1 MIIFAEI
8 LKKMTPNLSLFKS
21 NQLREFLQIDYLKS
35 LWSVFPFEVINNYD
49 KKDTRDRIYSTEN
62 TIMTMVYSSTIQDKT
77 LENAVDIFKQV
88 HDNQIGQILKSAND
102 SIEKE
107 KAADLKNLIIKRGP
121 KKKYK
126 INVPK
131 SKIVEISENTA
142 AYSKARKRVS
152 FNLMQNIFYKTVEN
166 SKLKVYWHG
175 METYLTDGTYVQMQD
190 TKELR
195 GAYDVIST
203 NTDHKEAYPQGLVQS
218 IIQQGSGIIQDY
230 ALANRHVSELSLIY
244 KLIHSISPKSLLLAD
259 DLYNTYAVF
268 SLARKNNFDIIVP
281 GKRVRN
287 YKVIKQIADG
297 DEIVELTRTEHPDWL
312 PKEEILPEKLLL
324 RRLSFLSPDGTVT
337 MVLYTTILNEEIAKT
352 EIILKY
358 FTRWDIEITIRE
370 VKTIMDINV
379 LRGKTDDIVKKELV
393 AAFIAYNLIRT
404 IIVQSTEGT
413 AFSPKG
419 DIIQEFFEGNKELYI
434 DRKGRVYKRWSSGRY
449 GKTEKENIKEDN
461 TPKTREA
468 ISQKNKERCL

>member
-1 MIIFAEI
+1 
-8 LKKMTPNLSLFKS
+8 MTPNLSLFKS
-21 NQLREFLQIDYLKS
+21 NQLREFLRIDYLKS

-49 KKDTRDRIYSTEN
+49 KKDTRDRVYSTEN
-62 TIMTMVYSSTIQDKT
+62 TIMAMVYSSTMQDKT
-77 LENAVDIFKQV
+77 LENSVDVFKQV
-88 HDNQIGQILKSAND
+88 HDNQIGQILKKAND
-102 SIEKE
+102 SIEQE
-107 KAADLKNLIIKRGP
+107 KAADLKDLTIRRGP
-121 KKKYK
+121 KKKYN

-152 FNLMQNIFYKTVEN
+152 FDLMQNIFYKTVEN
-166 SKLKVYWHG
+166 SELKVYWHG
-175 METYLTDGTYVQMQD
+175 METYLTDGTYTQMQD

-195 GAYDVIST
+195 GIYNVMSKNA
-203 NTDHKEAYPQGLVQS
+203 DHKGAYPQGLIQA
-218 IIQQGSGIIQDY
+218 IIQQGSGIIRDY

-244 KLIHSISPKSLLLAD
+244 KLIHSIPPKSLLLAD

-268 SLARKNNFDIIVP
+268 SLARENNFEIIVP
-281 GKRVRN
+281 GKRIRN
-287 YKVIKQIADG
+287 YKVIKQISDG
-297 DEIVELTRTEHPDWL
+297 DQIVELTKTEHPGWL
-312 PKEEILPEKLLL
+312 PKEVILPNKLLL
-324 RRLSFLSPDGTVT
+324 RRLSFLSPDGTAT
-337 MVLYTTILNEEIAKT
+337 LVLYTTILDEKIAKT

-393 AAFIAYNLIRT
+393 SAFIAYNLIRT

-419 DIIQEFFEGNKELYI
+419 DIIQKFFESNKELFI

-449 GKTEKENIKEDN
+449 RKAEKENIEEDYS
-461 TPKTREA
+461 TKTR
-468 ISQKNKERCL
+468 